1 MLMGHFPGK
10 DLTAMNRSPKFAAG
24 RNIAMKIPPHQ
35 FPRTVEFYRDILGLP
50 LVAEEVP
57 NIVFEFG
64 ENRLWLDK
72 VEHISQAEIWLEI
85 QCDDAEEASEYLRNR
100 GVTRCDEIEQLP
112 EGFKGFWISNP
123 ANIIHLVS
131 QD

>member
-1 MLMGHFPGK
+1 
-10 DLTAMNRSPKFAAG
+10 MNRSPKFAAG

-50 LVAEEVP
+50 LIAEEAP
-57 NIVFEFG
+57 HIVFEFG

-85 QCDDAEEASEYLRNR
+85 QCDDVEEASEYLKNR
-100 GVTRCDEIEQLP
+100 GVTHCDEIEQLP

-123 ANIIHLVS
+123 ANIIHLVG

>member
-1 MLMGHFPGK
+1 
-10 DLTAMNRSPKFAAG
+10 MNRTPKFAAG
-24 RNIAMKIPPHQ
+24 HNIAMKIPSHE
-35 FPRTVEFYRDILGLP
+35 FSRTVEFYRDILGLP
-50 LVAEEVP
+50 LIEEEVP

-64 ENRLWLDK
+64 GMRLWLDK
-72 VEHISQAEIWLEI
+72 VDHISQAEIWLEI
-85 QCDDAEEASEYLRNR
+85 ESNDVEAAAEYLK
-100 GVTRCDEIEQLP
+100 GHGLTRRDDIEPLP

>member
-1 MLMGHFPGK
+1 
-10 DLTAMNRSPKFAAG
+10 MNRSPKFAAG
-24 RNIAMKIPPHQ
+24 HNIAMKIPPHQ
-35 FPRTVEFYRDILGLP
+35 FPRTVEFYRDIVGLP
-50 LVAEEVP
+50 LVAEEAP

-85 QCDDAEEASEYLRNR
+85 QCDDVEEASEYLKNR
-100 GVTRCDEIEQLP
+100 GVTLCDEIEQLP